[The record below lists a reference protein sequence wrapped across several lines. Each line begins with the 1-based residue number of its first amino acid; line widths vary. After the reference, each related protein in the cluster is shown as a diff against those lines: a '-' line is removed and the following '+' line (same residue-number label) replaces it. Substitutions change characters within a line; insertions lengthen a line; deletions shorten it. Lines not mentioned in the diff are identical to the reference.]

1 MAEAP
6 KSYGDFESDEGYPF
20 LAISKDD
27 KIKFASQPFDS
38 KKNCWIP
45 DEEDGKLFLI
55 VKLYSII
62 YNVRFRRR
70 WN

>member
-45 DEEDGKLFLI
+45 DEEDGIFI
-55 VKLYSII
+55 VL
-62 YNVRFRRR
+62 NH
-70 WN
+70 